1 MSYIANWL
9 SQAQNSAVA
18 DKVIE
23 DTLANLVHRSNLLD
37 DYTPF
42 KTYSS
47 PKFLAYVMERINTVA
62 SVIAYGTEAPAT
74 QHGTFRP
81 ISAELLKT
89 GLQYVYD
96 EQKMWDMKE
105 AMENAA
111 LKNIQVSDMPGP
123 RGEIIRGSNHDLASY
138 IFGTIEQIAH
148 AQVELLNV
156 FTWQV
161 LQTGKVARTDPRTG
175 LAVDIDYRNPHDTS
189 YNHFPAAL
197 TGGSAWD
204 QLSTANGIQNLF
216 NDIDTVVDTN
226 GFPPDRIVMSRKLYN
241 NLLQQQSTKDSAS
254 SMTVTQVGTV
264 SPEMFDELL
273 NRRGIPPIIRF
284 DEMYQNELNN
294 KTTAKTRFLNDD
306 RYVFLWENMGERAMG
321 PTLENDGKSGVYVV
335 TQEIKKHPPVDATI
349 GVASV
354 LPVFPDP
361 KLLFA
366 RQAK

>member
-1 MSYIANWL
+1 MSWIANWL
-9 SQAQNSAVA
+9 SQAQQAKAA
-18 DKVIE
+18 DMVIE
-23 DTLANLVHRSNLLD
+23 DTLSNLLHRSNLLD
-37 DYTPF
+37 DYLPF

-111 LKNIQVSDMPGP
+111 LKGIQVSDMVGP
-123 RGEIIRGSNHDLASY
+123 RGEYIKGSNNDLARY
-138 IFGTIEQIAH
+138 LFGTIEQIAN

-156 FTWQV
+156 FTWQL
-161 LQTGKVARTDPRTG
+161 LQTGKISRTDPRTG
-175 LAVDIDYRNPHDTS
+175 VTVDIDYRNPHDIS
-189 YNHFPAAL
+189 YNHYPAAL
-197 TGGSAWD
+197 TGGSAWN
-204 QLSTANGIQNLF
+204 QLSTANGIQDLM
-216 NDIDTVVDTN
+216 NDVDTFADTN
-226 GFPPDRIVMSRKLYN
+226 GFPPDKIIMSRKLYN
-241 NLLQQQSTKDSAS
+241 DLIQQQATKDAAS

-264 SPEMFDELL
+264 SPEMLDTALD
-273 NRRGIPPIIRF
+273 RRGIPPIIRF
-284 DEMYQNELNN
+284 DEMYQDELIN
-294 KTTAKTRFLNDD
+294 KTSTKVRFLNDN
-306 RYVFLWENMGERAMG
+306 RYVFICENMGERAMG
-321 PTLENDGKSGVYVV
+321 PTLENDGQTGIYVV

-349 GVASV
+349 GVASI
-354 LPVFPDP
+354 LPVVPDP
-361 KLLFA
+361 KLLFS